1 MTVRDQLID
10 LSKALR
16 QFHSVL
22 LEHSKREYELKH
34 EPISSPFAYWQ
45 LVVSHPHFS
54 WLRPLSGLMGTLDE
68 VIDTKGPLTEQN
80 VMDVHK
86 ALAML
91 FSPLDTSFVDFRK
104 EYQRFR
110 DFSDVKFAEARWRA
124 LIEGTLN

>member
-22 LEHSKREYELKH
+22 LEHSKREYEVKF
-34 EPISSPFAYWQ
+34 EPIESPFAYFQ
-45 LVVSHPHFS
+45 LVVNHPHFQ
-54 WLRPLSGLMGTLDE
+54 WLRPLSGLMATLDE
-68 VIDTKGPLTEQN
+68 VIDAKTPLTEQN
-80 VMDVHK
+80 IMDAHK

-91 FSPLDTSFVDFRK
+91 FSPVESGFAEFRK
-104 EYQRFR
+104 DYSRFK

-124 LIEGTLN
+124 LIEETLN